1 MVTITRR
8 LSKYMML
15 TALAFLILCS
25 SLALP
30 ADRAF
35 AFKYGF
41 QGAPQNTVGV
51 TRPTLTFY
59 LKTDTDI
66 LPTAYSMFLNG
77 TIVAASYDKDKGAFT
92 YTPDKDLA
100 SGQYTVRMSIT
111 FKGYQPL
118 EESWTFTIAS
128 DAQSQFAAAGP
139 DQLAAF
145 NALNDY
151 RTLYG
156 LPSVKMNERLN
167 ASATAHASYLNVNE
181 VKQTND
187 SQESLHMQVEGKKQF
202 IGATPLERA
211 AYYGYTS
218 KVGED
223 AAYASGTTNEAMD
236 LLFDAPYHR
245 NPYLDPNVSEIGV
258 GKVGDYTII
267 EFGYAST
274 VSNQLVVS
282 PAPGDRYVPTAF
294 NGNEDP
300 DPLRI
305 HSGTNY
311 PVGYPIMAQYYGTG
325 TEKVKLL
332 SAEVTDSDKQK
343 VDVLVNTPDND
354 DKLTNAFIIMP
365 SKPLQANQTY
375 RVKLSVQVTKSDG
388 TTSND
393 SKEWDF
399 TTEPIDGMGK
409 TKLHQD
415 SSKYKNT
422 AVTVAPF
429 VRTASFG
436 LDDSSYTVEGITY
449 PMKRKPAI
457 QEGFSYLYIRD
468 LAAALGAQVEWDN
481 AKRAAIYTKGNLI
494 VTLFTTQRAYEVN
507 GQVKQTDTPAQ
518 LIGEN
523 TMVPV
528 RLLAEVLGAK
538 VDYIDATR
546 TVKLT
551 Y

>member
-1 MVTITRR
+1 MTKR

-15 TALAFLILCS
+15 TALALLILCS

-59 LKTDTDI
+59 LKTDSDM
-66 LPTAYSMFLNG
+66 LPTAYSMFVNG
-77 TIVAASYDKDKGAFT
+77 TIVAATYDKDKGAFT
-92 YTPDKDLA
+92 YTPDKDLTP
-100 SGQYTVRMSIT
+100 GNYTVRMSVT

-128 DAQSQFAAAGP
+128 DAQSQFAAAGAA
-139 DQLAAF
+139 QLEAF

-156 LPSVKMNERLN
+156 LPPVKMNERLN

-187 SQESLHMQVEGKKQF
+187 SQESLHMQEAGKKQF
-202 IGATPLERA
+202 IGETPLERA

-223 AAYASGTTNEAMD
+223 AAYASGSTNEAMD

-274 VSNQLVVS
+274 VTNQLVVS
-282 PAPGDRYVPTAF
+282 PVPGDRYVPMAF

-300 DPLRI
+300 DPLRL
-305 HSGTNY
+305 HSNASY

-325 TEKVKLL
+325 TDKVKLV
-332 SAEVTDSDKQK
+332 SAEVTDSNKQK

-354 DKLTNAFIIMP
+354 DKLTNAFILLP

-388 TTSND
+388 STSTDN
-393 SKEWDF
+393 KEWDF
-399 TTEPIDGMGK
+399 TTEPTSGIGK

-415 SSKYKNT
+415 STKYKNT
-422 AVTVAPF
+422 SVTVAPF
-429 VRTASFG
+429 LRTASFG
-436 LDDSSYTVEGITY
+436 LDDSSYSVDGVSY
-449 PMKRKPAI
+449 PMKRQPAI
-457 QEGFSYLYIRD
+457 LDGFSYLYIRD
-468 LAAALGAQVEWDN
+468 LAAALGADVEWDN
-481 AKRAAIYTKGNLI
+481 SKRAAIYTKGNLK
-494 VTLFTTQRAYEVN
+494 VTLYTTQNAYEVN
-507 GQVKQTDTPAQ
+507 GQLKQTDTPAQ

-538 VDYIDATR
+538 VDYIEATR

>member
-1 MVTITRR
+1 MVLTTQR
-8 LSKYMML
+8 LGKYMML
-15 TALAFLILCS
+15 TALAFLILFS

-35 AFKYGF
+35 AFKYGY

-59 LKTDTDI
+59 LKTDTDLMPI
-66 LPTAYSMFLNG
+66 AYSMFLNG
-77 TIVAASYDKDKGAFT
+77 TSVPASYDREQGAFT
-92 YTPDKDLA
+92 YTPDKDLTPG
-100 SGQYTVRMSIT
+100 SYTVRMSVT

-118 EESWTFTIAS
+118 EESWTFTVAQN
-128 DAQSQFAAAGP
+128 AQSQFAAAGP
-139 DQLAAF
+139 EQLAAF

-156 LPSVKMNERLN
+156 LPPVKLNERLN

-181 VKQTND
+181 VKQTNS
-187 SQESLHMQVEGKKQF
+187 SQESLHLQEAGKKQF

-223 AAYASGTTNEAMD
+223 AAYVSGSTNEAMD

-258 GKVGDYTII
+258 GRVGDYTII

-274 VSNQLVVS
+274 VTNQLVVS
-282 PAPGDRYVPTAF
+282 PVPGDRYVPTTF

-305 HSGTNY
+305 HSSANY

-325 TEKVKLL
+325 TDKVKLV
-332 SAEVTDSDKQK
+332 SAELTDNAKQK
-343 VDVLVNTPDND
+343 VDMLVNTPDND
-354 DKLTNAFIIMP
+354 DKLTNAFILLP

-388 TTSND
+388 STVND

-399 TTEPIDGMGK
+399 TTEPVAGIGK

-415 SSKYKNT
+415 SGKYKT
-422 AVTVAPF
+422 AAVTVAPF
-429 VRTASFG
+429 LRTASFG
-436 LDDSSYTVEGITY
+436 LDDSSYSVDGISF
-449 PMKRKPAI
+449 PMKRQPAI
-457 QEGFSYLYIRD
+457 VDGFSYLYIRD
-468 LAAALGAQVEWDN
+468 LAAALGADVDWDN
-481 AKRAAIYTKGNLI
+481 SKRAAVYTKGNMK
-494 VTLFTTQRAYEVN
+494 VTLYTTQNAYEVN
-507 GQVKQTDTPAQ
+507 GQLKQTDTPAR

-546 TVKLT
+546 TVKMS